1 MVGAMRLHEVDF
13 RYRRRGVWVL
23 RGVTVGIEPGEIVIV
38 RGSNG
43 AGKSTLLGIF
53 AGILQPVGGRVVDK
67 PARVGWLPEH
77 FPTEQPFTVDDYL
90 TTMARL
96 RGGSPSAVDH
106 WIARLGLGP
115 MRQERLSALSKGSAQ
130 KIGLA
135 QALLVPPDLLLL
147 DEPWEGLDL
156 DARELIPEIVNEVV
170 DAGGSVLVSDHSGDP
185 GHLPGVTEWAV
196 VDGQVAVVLPGRR
209 SEDRLRDMRQG
220 GVS

>member
-13 RYRRRGVWVL
+13 RYRRGGVWVL

-43 AGKSTLLGIF
+43 AGKSTLLGVC
-53 AGILQPVGGRVVDK
+53 AGILQPVHGRVTDRA
-67 PARVGWLPEH
+67 ARIGWLPEH
-77 FPTEQPFTVDDYL
+77 FPTEQPFTVRDYL
-90 TTMARL
+90 MTMVRL
-96 RGGSPSAVDH
+96 RGGTPAVVDH
-106 WIARLGLGP
+106 WISRLGLGP
-115 MRQERLSALSKGSAQ
+115 MHQERLSALSKGTAQ
-130 KIGLA
+130 KVGLA
-135 QALLVPPDLLLL
+135 QALLVPPDLLVL

-196 VDGQVAVVLPGRR
+196 VDGRVTLVLPGRR
-209 SEDRLRDMRQG
+209 SEDRVKDMRKG
-220 GVS
+220 GTA

>member
-1 MVGAMRLHEVDF
+1 MRLHEVDF
-13 RYRRRGVWVL
+13 RYRRGGVWVL

-53 AGILQPVGGRVVDK
+53 AGILRPVRGRVEGT
-67 PARVGWLPEH
+67 PAHIGWLPEH
-77 FPTEQPFTVDDYL
+77 FPTEQPFTVEHYL

-96 RGGSPSAVDH
+96 RGGSPVAVDR
-106 WIARLGLGP
+106 WIDRLGLTR
-115 MRQERLSALSKGSAQ
+115 MRSERLSALSKGTAQ
-130 KIGLA
+130 KVGLA

-156 DARELIPEIVNEVV
+156 DARELIPQIVNEVV
-170 DAGGSVLVSDHSGDP
+170 DSGGSVLVSDHSGDP

-196 VDGQVAVVLPGRR
+196 VNGQVTLVLPGRR
-209 SEDRLRDMRQG
+209 SEDRRKDNRRTEAG
-220 GVS
+220 T